1 MELPIVANQP
11 SKKINRRRRV
21 NVRQKVRIVDTVI
34 VLRSERESQSGFG
47 GQEEYIVFDGS
58 VIGRTVEL

>member
-11 SKKINRRRRV
+11 SKKINRRRRA

-34 VLRSERESQSGFG
+34 VLRSEREIQSGFG